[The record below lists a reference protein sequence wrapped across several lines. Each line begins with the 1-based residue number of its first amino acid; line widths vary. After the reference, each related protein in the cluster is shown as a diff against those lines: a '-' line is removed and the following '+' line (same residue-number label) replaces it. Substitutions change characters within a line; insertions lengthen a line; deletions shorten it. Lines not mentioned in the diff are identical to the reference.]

1 MQDAMVIFTTPEEVD
16 IIKKLRGNV
25 SGKTVVVTM
34 HLNQT
39 RMLTYYNRT
48 FWEVQ
53 HSKDNESTF
62 HNENLY
68 VIWNEK
74 TEFLKK
80 TVDVNPFMSDFFA
93 WIDFGYV
100 RNTLHNGEMM
110 LRNIPRDLKTDQVLM
125 LDVTNLLGGTKMIGG
140 GFIGGYAPGI
150 TRWHQEYYA
159 VLDKNK
165 DGFIGKDQAMMQV
178 TCDNCPGLC
187 KLIIPDNSQGNPW
200 FYMTAYLSGRTTS
213 QQFKQIIWM
222 FFTILSCILYLI
234 TMSTKQCKRLSLVT

>member
-1 MQDAMVIFTTPEEVD
+1 
-16 IIKKLRGNV
+16 
-25 SGKTVVVTM
+25 
-34 HLNQT
+34 
-39 RMLTYYNRT
+39 
-48 FWEVQ
+48 
-53 HSKDNESTF
+53 
-62 HNENLY
+62 
-68 VIWNEK
+68 
-74 TEFLKK
+74 
-80 TVDVNPFMSDFFA
+80 MSDFFA

-150 TRWHQEYYA
+150 TRWHQEYY
-159 VLDKNK
+159 
-165 DGFIGKDQAMMQV
+165 
-178 TCDNCPGLC
+178 
-187 KLIIPDNSQGNPW
+187 SQGNPW

-222 FFTILSCILYLI
+222 SFTILSCILYLI

>member
-74 TEFLKK
+74 IEFLKK

-125 LDVTNLLGGTKMIGG
+125 LDVTNLLGWTKMIGG

-150 TRWHQEYYA
+150 TRWHQEYY
-159 VLDKNK
+159 
-165 DGFIGKDQAMMQV
+165 
-178 TCDNCPGLC
+178 
-187 KLIIPDNSQGNPW
+187 SQGNPW

-222 FFTILSCILYLI
+222 SFTILSCILYLI
-234 TMSTKQCKRLSLVT
+234 TMSKKQCKRISLVT